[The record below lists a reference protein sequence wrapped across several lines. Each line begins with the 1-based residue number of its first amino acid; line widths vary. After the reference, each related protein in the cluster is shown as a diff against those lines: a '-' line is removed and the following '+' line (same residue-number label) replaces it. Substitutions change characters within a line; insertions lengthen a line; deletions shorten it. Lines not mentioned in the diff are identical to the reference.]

1 MINNVVLVSG
11 VPQSDS
17 ILYIHVRRLL
27 RNPWTA
33 RRSNQSILKEI
44 NPDYSLEG
52 LRLKLK
58 LLYFSHL
65 MRRADLLEK
74 TLILGKI
81 ESKRRRGQQR
91 MRWLDSITDSMDI
104 NLSRLW
110 EIVKDR
116 EVWYTIVCGVTK
128 SKT

>member
-27 RNPWTA
+27 RIPWTA